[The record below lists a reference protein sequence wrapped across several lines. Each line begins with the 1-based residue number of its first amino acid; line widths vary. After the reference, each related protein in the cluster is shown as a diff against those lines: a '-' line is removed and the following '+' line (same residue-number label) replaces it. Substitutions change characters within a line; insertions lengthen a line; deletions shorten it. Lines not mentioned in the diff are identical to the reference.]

1 MTIFSSSEHGP
12 RGRTA
17 TSPSEIPSS
26 GWRDIVWRVKDELS
40 DDNVSI
46 VAAGVSFYIVLAL
59 FPALAAI
66 VSLYGLIMDPH
77 DIERHMTLIS
87 SLLPQEARA
96 IIDEQLKSVT
106 KSAESALSFGALG
119 GVLLALYS
127 ASKGMTALIT
137 SLNIAYD
144 EEETRGFIT
153 LTGLALLLTFGL
165 IIFIIVALAFITL
178 FPVFLE
184 SIGIGQ
190 LIQALLMLL
199 GWPLMGAVVV
209 FGLTVLY
216 RYAPCRNKPQW
227 QWVSWGSGI
236 AAFLWITGSMLFS
249 LYVENFG
256 KYNETYGSL
265 GSAVVLFMW
274 FFVTAYIVVLGA
286 EVNAEMERQTKHDT
300 TAGPEEPIGER
311 GAYAADTVGKVP

>member
-1 MTIFSSSEHGP
+1 MTFSSSPENTS
-12 RGRTA
+12 RGRSA
-17 TSPSEIPSS
+17 TRPSQIPPL
-26 GWRDIVWRVKDELS
+26 GWRDIGFRIKHQLDA
-40 DDNVSI
+40 DNVSL
-46 VAAGVSFYIVLAL
+46 VAAGVAFYVVLAL
-59 FPALAAI
+59 FPALAAL

-77 DIERHMTLIS
+77 DIERHLALAS

-96 IIDEQLKSVT
+96 IIDEQLKSVI
-106 KSAESALSFGALG
+106 KSAESALSLGALG

-127 ASKGMTALIT
+127 ASKGMAALIT

-144 EEETRGFIT
+144 EEETRGFMT

-178 FPVFLE
+178 FPVILE

-190 LIQALLMLL
+190 LIQTLLMLL
-199 GWPLMGAVVV
+199 GWPLMGAVIM
-209 FGLTVLY
+209 FGLAVLY
-216 RYAPCRNKPQW
+216 RYGPCRNKPQW

-236 AAFLWITGSMLFS
+236 AAFLWITGSALFS

-300 TAGPEEPIGER
+300 TVGPEEPIGER

>member
-1 MTIFSSSEHGP
+1 MTTVSSSEHTP

-26 GWRDIVWRVKDELS
+26 GWRDIAWRVKDELN

-77 DIERHMTLIS
+77 DIERHMALIS

-96 IIDEQLKSVT
+96 IIEEQLKSVT
-106 KSAESALSFGALG
+106 KSAESALSLGALG
-119 GVLLALYS
+119 GVLVAFYS

-144 EEETRGFIT
+144 EEETRGFMT

-165 IIFIIVALAFITL
+165 ILFIIIALAFITL
-178 FPVFLE
+178 FPVILE
-184 SIGIGQ
+184 NIGIG
-190 LIQALLMLL
+190 LFIQTLLMLL
-199 GWPLMGAVVV
+199 GWPLLGAVIM
-209 FGLTVLY
+209 FGLAVLY
-216 RYAPCRNKPQW
+216 RYAPCRNNPQW

-236 AAFLWITGSMLFS
+236 AAFLWITGSVLFS

-274 FFVTAYIVVLGA
+274 FFVTAYIVVFGA

-300 TAGPEEPIGER
+300 TVGPEEPIGER
-311 GAYAADTVGKVP
+311 GASAADTVGKVP